1 MMSGDGSLDGGSSG
15 RGGEGVLGGGGSD
28 WVTTEG
34 PGNVRTM
41 AGRGE
46 GGDSMFGI
54 KSAKRFLALAK
65 GKDGRAKAESSEG
78 IVGLTYGPPLPLPTG
93 LGGDGALL
101 LVITRPRRDSG
112 AGCRAGLA
120 AAKTGIGGLGG
131 GTDGQSG
138 NLN

>member
-1 MMSGDGSLDGGSSG
+1 MSGDGSLDGGSSG
-15 RGGEGVLGGGGSD
+15 RGGEGVLGGD
-28 WVTTEG
+28 LVTPGG

-41 AGRGE
+41 AGGGE
-46 GGDSMFGI
+46 GGDSMFGM
-54 KSAKRFLALAK
+54 KSAKRFLALAN
-65 GKDGRAKAESSEG
+65 GKEGRPKTESSEG
-78 IVGLTYGPPLPLPTG
+78 MVGLTYGPPLPLPTG

-101 LVITRPRRDSG
+101 LLMTRPRRDSG

>member
-15 RGGEGVLGGGGSD
+15 RGGEGVLGGD
-28 WVTTEG
+28 WVTPGG

-41 AGRGE
+41 AGGGE
-46 GGDSMFGI
+46 GGDSMFGM
-54 KSAKRFLALAK
+54 KSAKRFLALAN
-65 GKDGRAKAESSEG
+65 GKEGRPKTESSEG
-78 IVGLTYGPPLPLPTG
+78 MVGLTYGPPLPTG

-101 LVITRPRRDSG
+101 LLMTRPRRDSG

>member
-1 MMSGDGSLDGGSSG
+1 MSGDGSLDGGSSG
-15 RGGEGVLGGGGSD
+15 RGGEGVLGGD
-28 WVTTEG
+28 WVTPGG

-41 AGRGE
+41 AGGGE
-46 GGDSMFGI
+46 GRDSMFGM
-54 KSAKRFLALAK
+54 KSAKRFLALAN
-65 GKDGRAKAESSEG
+65 GKDGRPKTESSEG
-78 IVGLTYGPPLPLPTG
+78 IVGLTYGPPLPTG

-101 LVITRPRRDSG
+101 LLITRPRRDSG

>member
-1 MMSGDGSLDGGSSG
+1 MSGDGSLDGGSSG
-15 RGGEGVLGGGGSD
+15 RGGEGVLGGD
-28 WVTTEG
+28 WVTPGG

-41 AGRGE
+41 AGGGE
-46 GGDSMFGI
+46 GGDSMFGM
-54 KSAKRFLALAK
+54 KSAKRFLALAN
-65 GKDGRAKAESSEG
+65 GKEGRPKTESSEG
-78 IVGLTYGPPLPLPTG
+78 MVGLTYGPPLPLPTG

-101 LVITRPRRDSG
+101 ILMTRPRRDSG
-112 AGCRAGLA
+112 AGCRARLA

>member
-1 MMSGDGSLDGGSSG
+1 MSGDGSLDGGSSG
-15 RGGEGVLGGGGSD
+15 RGGEGVLGGD
-28 WVTTEG
+28 WVTPWG

-41 AGRGE
+41 AGGGE
-46 GGDSMFGI
+46 GGDSMFGM
-54 KSAKRFLALAK
+54 KSAKRFLALAN
-65 GKDGRAKAESSEG
+65 GKEGRPKTESSEG
-78 IVGLTYGPPLPLPTG
+78 MVGLTYGPPLPLPTG

-101 LVITRPRRDSG
+101 LLMTRPRRDSG

>member
-1 MMSGDGSLDGGSSG
+1 MSGDGSLDGGSSG
-15 RGGEGVLGGGGSD
+15 RGGEGVLGGD
-28 WVTTEG
+28 WVTPG
-34 PGNVRTM
+34 GLGNVRTM
-41 AGRGE
+41 AGGGE
-46 GGDSMFGI
+46 GGDSMFGM
-54 KSAKRFLALAK
+54 KSAKRFLALAN
-65 GKDGRAKAESSEG
+65 GKEGRPKTESSEG
-78 IVGLTYGPPLPLPTG
+78 MVGLTYGPPLPLPTG

-101 LVITRPRRDSG
+101 LLMTRPRRDSG

>member
-1 MMSGDGSLDGGSSG
+1 MSGDGSLDGESSG
-15 RGGEGVLGGGGSD
+15 RGGEGVLGGD
-28 WVTTEG
+28 WVTPGG

-41 AGRGE
+41 AGGGE
-46 GGDSMFGI
+46 GGDSMFGM
-54 KSAKRFLALAK
+54 KSAKRFLALAN
-65 GKDGRAKAESSEG
+65 GKEGRPKTESSEG
-78 IVGLTYGPPLPLPTG
+78 MVGLTYGPPLPLPTG

-101 LVITRPRRDSG
+101 LLMTRPRRDSG

>member
-1 MMSGDGSLDGGSSG
+1 MSGDGSNDGGSSG
-15 RGGEGVLGGGGSD
+15 RGDEGVLGGD
-28 WVTTEG
+28 WVTPGG

-41 AGRGE
+41 AGGGE
-46 GGDSMFGI
+46 GGDSMFGM
-54 KSAKRFLALAK
+54 KSAKRFLALAN
-65 GKDGRAKAESSEG
+65 GKEGRPKTESSEG
-78 IVGLTYGPPLPLPTG
+78 MVGLTYGPPLPLPTG

-101 LVITRPRRDSG
+101 LLMTRPRRDSG

>member
-1 MMSGDGSLDGGSSG
+1 MSGDGSLDGGSSG

-28 WVTTEG
+28 WVTPGG

-41 AGRGE
+41 AGGGE
-46 GGDSMFGI
+46 GGDSMFGM
-54 KSAKRFLALAK
+54 KSAKRFLALAN
-65 GKDGRAKAESSEG
+65 GKEGRPKTESSEG
-78 IVGLTYGPPLPLPTG
+78 MVGLTYGPPLPLPTG

-101 LVITRPRRDSG
+101 LLMTRPRRESG